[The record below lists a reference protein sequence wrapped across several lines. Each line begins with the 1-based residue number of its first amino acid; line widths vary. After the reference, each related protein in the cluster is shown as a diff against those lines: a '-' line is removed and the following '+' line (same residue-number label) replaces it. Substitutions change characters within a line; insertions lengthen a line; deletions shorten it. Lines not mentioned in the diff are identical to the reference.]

1 MIIKKKLAKKM
12 IYNLQGKVFGATFV
26 KKDGSIRN
34 INCRTGVAKYLKGGE
49 KRYDYDNLVCVYDM
63 QIEDYRNINIDT
75 LMQLRTG
82 GNTYHVE

>member
-34 INCRTGVAKYLKGGE
+34 INCRTGVAKHLKGGE
-49 KRYDYDNLVCVYDM
+49 KRYDYDNLLCVYDM
-63 QIEDYRNINIDT
+63 QSRGYRTINIDT

>member
-12 IYNLQGKVFGATFV
+12 IHDLHGKVFGATFI

-49 KRYDYDNLVCVYDM
+49 KRYSYDNLLCVYDM
-63 QIEDYRNINIDT
+63 QSKGYRTINIDT
-75 LMQLRTG
+75 LKQLRTG

>member
-1 MIIKKKLAKKM
+1 MVIKKNVAKKM

-49 KRYDYDNLVCVYDM
+49 KRYDYDNLLCVYDM
-63 QIEDYRNINIDT
+63 QSRGYRTINIDT